1 LASQRS
7 ALIDLLDLEQIEIN
21 LFRGQSRDLGGHSVY
36 GGQVIAQGL
45 VAAARTVDYGFVH
58 SLHAYFL
65 RPGDMG
71 H

>member
-1 LASQRS
+1 LALQRS

-58 SLHAYFL
+58 SLHTYFL